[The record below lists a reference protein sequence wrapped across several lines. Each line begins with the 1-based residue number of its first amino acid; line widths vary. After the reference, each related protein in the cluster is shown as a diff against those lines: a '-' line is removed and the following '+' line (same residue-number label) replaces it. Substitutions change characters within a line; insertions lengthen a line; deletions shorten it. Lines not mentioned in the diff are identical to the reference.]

1 VLSGPGVPDPPGRQ
15 GRRVAELPTLDGA
28 DCPRYPARSA
38 VSRALL
44 RQPGHGSPTLVG
56 FGKKVVWAGRSQ
68 RACAQASTV
77 ASGVGRTR
85 TARDASARVLLE
97 PNEAFAR
104 SSFCRFSRVSSSE
117 GRIVF
122 AIEKAEQVSR
132 EGESGLRRAG
142 AQLGDLQ
149 FGLIQNGVALADQLD
164 SSLVLP
170 DRLGQGQVLV
180 LQSLDDRFDFA
191 DELFEEVDRVWHRA
205 VRLLGH
211 PVPLSFAQ
219 LDRSDDR
226 LSLTV
231 AEVKAESLA
240 ETDLTD
246 GTDELTTG
254 TVLGQEVTPS

>member
-1 VLSGPGVPDPPGRQ
+1 VLEGPGVPDPPGRQ

-28 DCPRYPARSA
+28 DCPPLPGAQRGQPRVAEAARSWKSNPRGIREKGSLGREEPA
-38 VSRALL
+38 SL
-44 RQPGHGSPTLVG
+44 RP
-56 FGKKVVWAGRSQ
+56 
-68 RACAQASTV
+68 ASTV

-97 PNEAFAR
+97 PNEAFAC